1 MNGLEIGI
9 IVVSGV
15 VLLSVIKKSASVYTV
30 IVQIALGVVVLLS
43 VLPQAKDLLSVMDGL
58 VSVDGVSGQSIKI
71 MLKAFGILS
80 IGAVTADICRD
91 NGENALAGIV
101 EIGGKIMAVSCALPV
116 FQAVLTLATSFLNR

>member
-58 VSVDGVSGQSIKI
+58 VTVDGVSGQSIKI

-101 EIGGKIMAVSCALPV
+101 EIGVKIMAVSCALPV

>member
-9 IVVSGV
+9 IAVSGV
-15 VLLSVIKKSASVYTV
+15 VLLSVIKKTDSAYTAL
-30 IVQIALGVVVLLS
+30 IQIALGVIVLLA
-43 VLPQAKDLLSVMDGL
+43 VLPRAKDLITATQEL
-58 VSVDGVSGQSIKI
+58 VSLEGVSEQSIKI

-101 EIGGKIMAVSCALPV
+101 EMGVKIMAVSCALPV
-116 FQAVLTLATSFLNR
+116 FQAVITLATSFLNR

>member
-1 MNGLEIGI
+1 LEIGI

-101 EIGGKIMAVSCALPV
+101 EIGVKIMAVSCALPV